1 MTCNKSKQ
9 HSIEKCTLFCILQIQ
24 VNDRAEYPLVGRILG
39 ALDKEHPFNG
49 FGPEMLQENLRFID
63 YSMIKCVLE

>member
-1 MTCNKSKQ
+1 
-9 HSIEKCTLFCILQIQ
+9 
-24 VNDRAEYPLVGRILG
+24 VGRILG

-49 FGPEMLQENLRFID
+49 FGPKMLQENLKFID